1 MLLQARTEEFY
12 RKLVPELSRFSPGE
26 RFYSTRELVR
36 RFKISYRVVAAV
48 AERMEAEGLLVRRLR
63 SGLYV
68 HSATPSRSVAF
79 FYVDWPNQHVRRQV
93 QLLKAALK
101 QLGNYQFS
109 ALSYRYQDNLL
120 TQIKSCTADL
130 IVLACPSREFS
141 DEELILLIRNKTN
154 IVVSD
159 RDLRGISLNC
169 FYLNAAYAAPM
180 ALTLYRR
187 HNHPRLGVLLAEP
200 PSGGALMLYQNF
212 LDAVPFRGCNAVP
225 IACHTED
232 GDYSAERAYEAMTAH
247 LERFGLNF
255 TALFIISGGAASGVL
270 RAFYEHEIKV
280 PEQVNIIAFGNPE
293 ETRFLTPPI
302 PTIADDENEMARRKA
317 AAIDHYLRS
326 PEKIPFCVES
336 KPVLYDHRK
345 VTHQPA
351 KGVLQ

>member
-1 MLLQARTEEFY
+1 M
-12 RKLVPELSRFSPGE
+12 
-26 RFYSTRELVR
+26 
-36 RFKISYRVVAAV
+36 AAV

-169 FYLNAAYAAPM
+169 FYLNAAYAAQM
-180 ALTLYRR
+180 ALTLFRR
-187 HNHPRLGVLLAEP
+187 HNHTRLGVLLAEP

-232 GDYSAERAYEAMTAH
+232 GDYSAEKAYEAMTAH

-280 PEQVNIIAFGNPE
+280 PEQVSIIAFGNPE

>member
-141 DEELILLIRNKTN
+141 DEELTRAIAERLRPEGLRAELSLVFQSCEDLAHCCPEHRGDWYFTGNYPTPGGFR
-154 IVVSD
+154 VVNRALVNYVEN
-159 RDLRGISLNC
+159 RD
-169 FYLNAAYAAPM
+169 
-180 ALTLYRR
+180 
-187 HNHPRLGVLLAEP
+187 
-200 PSGGALMLYQNF
+200 
-212 LDAVPFRGCNAVP
+212 
-225 IACHTED
+225 
-232 GDYSAERAYEAMTAH
+232 ERAY
-247 LERFGLNF
+247 
-255 TALFIISGGAASGVL
+255 
-270 RAFYEHEIKV
+270 
-280 PEQVNIIAFGNPE
+280 
-293 ETRFLTPPI
+293 
-302 PTIADDENEMARRKA
+302 
-317 AAIDHYLRS
+317 
-326 PEKIPFCVES
+326 
-336 KPVLYDHRK
+336 
-345 VTHQPA
+345 
-351 KGVLQ
+351 